1 MSIKNIYVN
10 LIDKFDQIGEFLEK
24 NMNQVTL
31 PLFDNLIPPLMTR
44 EKWAA
49 VVGLP
54 ETVVTAQAERGLWGA
69 PVHIGKR
76 VFINVEA
83 VRIAA
88 AKKAE
93 QFTL

>member
-1 MSIKNIYVN
+1 MNHFEDVSSI
-10 LIDKFDQIGEFLEK
+10 
-24 NMNQVTL
+24 
-31 PLFDNLIPPLMTR
+31 PLMTR

-49 VVGLP
+49 AIGLP
-54 ETVVTAQAERGLWGA
+54 VTVVTAQAERGLWGA
-69 PVHIGKR
+69 PIHIGKR

-83 VRIAA
+83 VRLAA

>member
-1 MSIKNIYVN
+1 MA
-10 LIDKFDQIGEFLEK
+10 
-24 NMNQVTL
+24 NMTNSFQVSADHT
-31 PLFDNLIPPLMTR
+31 NVPLMTR

-49 VVGLP
+49 AIGLP
-54 ETVVTAQAERGLWGA
+54 ATVVIAQSEKGYWPLT
-69 PVHIGKR
+69 HIGKR

-88 AKKAE
+88 AKKE

>member
-1 MSIKNIYVN
+1 MTQFEDVSNV
-10 LIDKFDQIGEFLEK
+10 
-24 NMNQVTL
+24 
-31 PLFDNLIPPLMTR
+31 PLMTR

-49 VVGLP
+49 AIGLP
-54 ETVVTAQAERGLWGA
+54 ATVVIAQAEKGYWPLT
-69 PVHIGKR
+69 HIGKR
-76 VFINVEA
+76 VFVNVEA

>member
-1 MSIKNIYVN
+1 MN
-10 LIDKFDQIGEFLEK
+10 DFEK
-24 NMNQVTL
+24 LSNVS
-31 PLFDNLIPPLMTR
+31 LMTR

-49 VVGLP
+49 AIGLP
-54 ETVVTAQAERGLWGA
+54 ATVVIAQAEKGYWPL
-69 PVHIGKR
+69 VHIGKR
-76 VFINVEA
+76 VFVNVEA

>member
-1 MSIKNIYVN
+1 MPN
-10 LIDKFDQIGEFLEK
+10 LGFFRCPI
-24 NMNQVTL
+24 MNQ
-31 PLFDNLIPPLMTR
+31 FEDASNIPLMTR

-49 VVGLP
+49 AIGLP
-54 ETVVTAQAERGLWGA
+54 VTVLISQTEKGYWPLT
-69 PVHIGKR
+69 HIGKR